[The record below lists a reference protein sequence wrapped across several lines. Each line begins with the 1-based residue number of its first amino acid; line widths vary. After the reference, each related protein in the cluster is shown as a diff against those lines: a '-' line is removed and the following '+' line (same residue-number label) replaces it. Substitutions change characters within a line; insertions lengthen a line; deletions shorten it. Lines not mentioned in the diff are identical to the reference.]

1 VPSLISILLLLTAG
15 VCLQSA
21 ISHLIAWF
29 NRRDDRISAFFGL
42 LCLLGCCYAI
52 LTVLS
57 FHSTRYESY
66 ARLDAIINYC
76 VRTLIAFVPIF
87 LAYYADRKP
96 GWPEKS
102 FAFLLIL
109 RELVVSFVPGGGTLS
124 RVTNFS
130 ILEHPVGG
138 GPLPVIKGIMGW
150 NGYTLYFLYFFLLV
164 YCLWITAFLFKQN
177 QRTKSYS
184 LFVILLVTSL
194 VYIHDLRISALSLP
208 NPNIGEY
215 SVFLFLI
222 VVGIDLG
229 SRRVKAERNYRTL
242 FHSINDGIAVLDV
255 QNMKLLDINE
265 TACRMNHSSRETIL
279 STHFSQL
286 VAHGDPEA
294 LQKAIQ
300 SLQLVRTKGPQV
312 LEWRVKRLDG
322 TAFWAEVV
330 IRYTHLD
337 GREVLLATIRDVDDR
352 VKARETQMQSDE
364 LNKAIVEGFDG
375 YIYICSRDHRIEYM
389 NQRLIDR
396 TGFDA
401 TGQTC
406 HEIIHGLSEACPW
419 CAKGRVEF
427 GERVHWETQ
436 SPKDNHW
443 FDIFCSPLHRPDG
456 SVSTLALLRDITER
470 KQNEQE
476 RNILLARIHQGEKLE
491 SLGML
496 AGGAAHDFNNL
507 LTAILG
513 NADLVAEALPKDS
526 REKVSIEKLK
536 RAARKAA
543 ELTKQLLAYSGRG
556 RFKSD
561 SVSINETV
569 REVADMLRISLP
581 PGQRITFNLDD
592 SNPSVTGDPT
602 QLHQVVMNL
611 LTNAAEA
618 TEGTQGSIAFATS
631 LSKPSRDISLDPPG
645 FIIPNG
651 PMVLLEAKDGGR
663 GMSEET
669 MKRLFEPFYSTKF
682 AGRGLGMAAVL
693 GIVRSHHGAI
703 QVESTLGQGSTIRIW
718 LPVFEGNSPQP
729 KYFESPTLPGIKRA
743 LVVDDEPM
751 VCDAVASAL
760 HSLGWQVATANDGV
774 AALEKIR
781 ASQKP
786 PDLVFMDMTM
796 PRLDGRQTAKL
807 MKEVFPK
814 IKILMMSGAYARP
827 QDDPIG
833 FSDVDG
839 FLAKPFSIPELKKSI
854 LNIIPQE
861 NK

>member
-1 VPSLISILLLLTAG
+1 
-15 VCLQSA
+15 
-21 ISHLIAWF
+21 
-29 NRRDDRISAFFGL
+29 
-42 LCLLGCCYAI
+42 
-52 LTVLS
+52 
-57 FHSTRYESY
+57 
-66 ARLDAIINYC
+66 
-76 VRTLIAFVPIF
+76 
-87 LAYYADRKP
+87 
-96 GWPEKS
+96 
-102 FAFLLIL
+102 
-109 RELVVSFVPGGGTLS
+109 
-124 RVTNFS
+124 
-130 ILEHPVGG
+130 
-138 GPLPVIKGIMGW
+138 MGW
-150 NGYTLYFLYFFLLV
+150 NGYTLYFLYFFLMA
-164 YCLWITAFLFKQN
+164 YTLWIAALLLKQN
-177 QRTKSYS
+177 QRVKSYS
-184 LFVILLVTSL
+184 LFGILLVTSL
-194 VYIHDLRISALSLP
+194 AYIHDLRTSALSLP

-215 SVFLFLI
+215 SVFLFLV

-242 FHSINDGIAVLDV
+242 FHSINDGIVVLDV
-255 QNMKLLDINE
+255 QSMKLLDVNE
-265 TACRMNHSSRETIL
+265 TACRMIHSSREVTL
-279 STHFSQL
+279 STHFDQL

-294 LQKAIQ
+294 LKRALQRIQ
-300 SLQLVRTKGPQV
+300 IEKTEGPHI
-312 LEWRVKRLDG
+312 LEWRVERPDG

-352 VKARETQMQSDE
+352 VKARELQLQSDE

-401 TGQTC
+401 TGHIC
-406 HEIIHGLSEACPW
+406 HEVIHGLPNPCPW
-419 CAKGRVEF
+419 CAKARVEF

-443 FDIFCSPLHRPDG
+443 FDIFCTPLHRPDG

-470 KQNEQE
+470 KQNERE

-513 NADLVAEALPKDS
+513 NADLVAESLPDPS
-526 REKVSIEKLK
+526 PEKASIGKLK
-536 RAARKAA
+536 NAARKAA

-561 SVSINETV
+561 PVSINETI
-569 REVADMLRISLP
+569 REVADMLRVSLP
-581 PGQRITFNLDD
+581 PGQRITFNLVD
-592 SNPSVTGDPT
+592 SNPSISGDPT

-618 TEGTQGSIAFATS
+618 TEGTQGSITFTTS
-631 LSKPSRDISLDPPG
+631 LSKPSQDVSLDSPG
-645 FIIPNG
+645 FIIPND
-651 PMVLLEAKDGGR
+651 PMVLLEVKDGGR

-669 MKRLFEPFYSTKF
+669 LKRLFEPFYSTKF

-703 QVESTLGQGSTIRIW
+703 QVESILGQGSTIRIW
-718 LPVFEGNSPQP
+718 LPVFAGNSRQPQ
-729 KYFESPTLPGIKRA
+729 FSESMPLAGIKRA

-760 HSLGWQVATANDGV
+760 HSLGWQITTANDGM
-774 AALEKIR
+774 AALDKIR
-781 ASQKP
+781 ASQEP

-814 IKILMMSGAYARP
+814 IRILMMSGAYARP

-854 LNIIPQE
+854 QKIIP
-861 NK
+861 

>member
-15 VCLQSA
+15 ICLQSA
-21 ISHLIAWF
+21 VSHLIAWF

-42 LCLLGCCYAI
+42 LCLLGSVYAV
-52 LTVLS
+52 LTVFS
-57 FHSTRYESY
+57 FYSTRYESY
-66 ARLDAIINYC
+66 ARLDAIMNYC
-76 VRTLIAFVPIF
+76 VRTLIAFVPMF

-96 GWPEKS
+96 GWFEKG

-109 RELVVSFVPGGGTLS
+109 REIVVSFVPGGGTLS
-124 RVTNFS
+124 RVTSFS

-138 GPLPVIKGIMGW
+138 GPLPVIKGVMSW
-150 NGYTLYFLYFFLLV
+150 NGYTLYFLYFFLMV
-164 YCLWITAFLFKQN
+164 YALGVALFLFKQN

-184 LFVILLVTSL
+184 LFGVLLVTAL
-194 VYIHDLRISALSLP
+194 AYIHDLRTAALSLP

-215 SVFLFLI
+215 SIFLFLV

-255 QNMKLLDINE
+255 QSMKLLDVNE
-265 TACRMNHSSRETIL
+265 TACRMYHVSRETIF
-279 STHFSQL
+279 STHFAQL
-286 VAHGDPEA
+286 VAHGNPET
-294 LQKAIQ
+294 LQKAFQ
-300 SLQLVRTKGPQV
+300 NFQLAKTKGPQV
-312 LEWRVKRLDG
+312 LEWRFDRPDG

-330 IRYTHLD
+330 TRYTHLD

-352 VKARETQMQSDE
+352 VKAREMQMQSDE

-375 YIYICSRDHRIEYM
+375 YIYICSRDHKIEYM
-389 NQRLIDR
+389 NQRLINR

-406 HEIIHGLSEACPW
+406 HEIIHGLPDACPW
-419 CAKGRVEF
+419 CAKSRVEF
-427 GERVHWETQ
+427 GESIHWETQ
-436 SPKDNHW
+436 SPKDNRW

-456 SVSTLALLRDITER
+456 SVSTLALVRDITDR

-491 SLGML
+491 SLGVL

-513 NADLVAEALPKDS
+513 NADLVAESLPDHS
-526 REKVSIEKLK
+526 PEKASIGKLK
-536 RAARKAA
+536 NAARKAA
-543 ELTKQLLAYSGRG
+543 ELAKQLLAYSGRG
-556 RFKSD
+556 RFKAD
-561 SVSINETV
+561 PVSINETV
-569 REVADMLRISLP
+569 QEAADMLRVSLP
-581 PGQRITFNLDD
+581 PGQHITFNLAD
-592 SNPSVTGDPT
+592 SNPCVTGDPT

-618 TEGTQGSIAFATS
+618 TEGTQGSITFTTS
-631 LSKPSRDISLDPPG
+631 FSMPPHDVSLDPPG
-645 FIIPNG
+645 FIIPSE
-651 PMVLLEAKDGGR
+651 PMVLLEAQDGGR

-669 MKRLFEPFYSTKF
+669 RKRLFEPFYSTKF

-693 GIVRSHHGAI
+693 GIVRSHLGAI
-703 QVESTLGQGSTIRIW
+703 QVVSTLGQGSTIRIW
-718 LPVFEGNSPQP
+718 LPVAKEISQP
-729 KYFESPTLPGIKRA
+729 TKTSASLVLPGIKRA

-751 VCDAVASAL
+751 VCDAIASAL
-760 HSLGWQVATANDGV
+760 HSLGWQVATANDGM
-774 AALEKIR
+774 AALETIR
-781 ASQKP
+781 SCQKP

-814 IKILMMSGAYARP
+814 IRILMMSGAYARP

-854 LNIIPQE
+854 QKIIP
-861 NK
+861 